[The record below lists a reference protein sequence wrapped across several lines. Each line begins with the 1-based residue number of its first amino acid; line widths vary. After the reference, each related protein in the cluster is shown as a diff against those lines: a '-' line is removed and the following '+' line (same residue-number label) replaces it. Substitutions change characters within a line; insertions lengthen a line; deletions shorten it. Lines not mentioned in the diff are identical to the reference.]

1 MHTRGFCLVCCTE
14 QCPTTDLTS
23 AQICPPPWLLDVL
36 YACLASH
43 LVIQI
48 SLQDG
53 SLSVAGE
60 FLPTNQSANLVSEA
74 RTCGGSGE

>member
-1 MHTRGFCLVCCTE
+1 
-14 QCPTTDLTS
+14 
-23 AQICPPPWLLDVL
+23 
-36 YACLASH
+36 
-43 LVIQI
+43 VILI

-74 RTCGGSGE
+74 RTCGGSGERCWFTKSMFVSSSACAQVVMVRACHSPLLHWLASCLQISAH